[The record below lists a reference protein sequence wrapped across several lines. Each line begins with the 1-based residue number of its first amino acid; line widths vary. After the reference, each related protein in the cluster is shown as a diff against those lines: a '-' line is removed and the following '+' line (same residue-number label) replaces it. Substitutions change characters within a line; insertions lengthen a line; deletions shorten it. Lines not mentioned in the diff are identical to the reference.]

1 MKKIFILLAITVM
14 AVNVN
19 AQWFIGGKIGLNVK
33 NSHTIMDENPNATI
47 STTSTGFSI
56 APKGGYYFNE
66 KFALGLGFSVGANF
80 KNVSNEND
88 YPEYQISK
96 SQGITVP
103 WRINP
108 FVRYSV
114 FTYKKFSLI
123 LEGSVGIGGEQYKE
137 DNTHLY
143 NFKRYQK
150 RNILGIGV
158 LNITPILG
166 FKLSDHFQLEAGL
179 NFLNL
184 GYNIDIINSL
194 DKITNEVGVESSYKT
209 KTINHDFNIG
219 FNSSSILVV
228 SQLTIGVI
236 YKF

>member
-1 MKKIFILLAITVM
+1 MKKLFILFAITIM
-14 AVNVN
+14 ALNVN
-19 AQWFIGGKIGLNVK
+19 AQWFIGGKLGLNVK
-33 NSHTIMDENPNATI
+33 DTKTDTDNGKIADYTTI
-47 STTSTGFSI
+47 GFSI

-66 KFALGLGFSVGANF
+66 KLALGLSVSVGVNL
-80 KNVSNEND
+80 KKDYNEINSSSD
-88 YPEYQISK
+88 FILEAHAL
-96 SQGITVP
+96 TLP

-114 FTYKKFSLI
+114 FTYKRFSLI
-123 LEGSVGIGGEQYKE
+123 LEGRVGIGGEQYQEEYTYPNSYLKYHE
-137 DNTHLY
+137 DRQAT
-143 NFKRYQK
+143 
-150 RNILGIGV
+150 IGIGV

-184 GYNIDIINSL
+184 GYNIDIINRTL
-194 DKITNEVGVESSYKT
+194 KTTDIHEIENINKT

>member
-1 MKKIFILLAITVM
+1 MKKVFILFAITFI
-14 AVNVN
+14 ALNLN
-19 AQWFIGGKIGLNVK
+19 AQWFAGGKIGLNVK
-33 NSHTIMDENPNATI
+33 DSKTNADNGKTLNSTAI
-47 STTSTGFSI
+47 GFHI

-66 KFALGLGFSVGANF
+66 KLALGLSFSIGTNF
-80 KNVSNEND
+80 HSVSDEFN
-88 YPEYQISK
+88 ISD
-96 SQGITVP
+96 SWNMSIP
-103 WRINP
+103 WRISP

-123 LEGSVGIGGEQYKE
+123 LEGSIAVGGEHRKDVYTYPAYSTYENKE
-137 DNTHLY
+137 YST
-143 NFKRYQK
+143 
-150 RNILGIGV
+150 IGIGV
-158 LNITPILG
+158 LNVIPVLG

-184 GYNIDIINSL
+184 GYNIDIINRVDSN
-194 DKITNEVGVESSYKT
+194 TMEGEEVRSYKT
-209 KTINHDFNIG
+209 RTINHDFNIG